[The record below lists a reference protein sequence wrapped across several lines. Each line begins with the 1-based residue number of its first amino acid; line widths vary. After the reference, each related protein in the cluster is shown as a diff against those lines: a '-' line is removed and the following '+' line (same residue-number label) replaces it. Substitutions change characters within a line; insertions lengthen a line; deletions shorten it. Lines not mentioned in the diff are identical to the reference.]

1 MLEYGQVVD
10 GLKARAEKFQQ
21 EYNQKD
27 YLSAMWTYNH
37 ALTIA
42 VFMKLEEEDIKML
55 FGNRAYIDEQT
66 EEVCEGLFPESQVE
80 RARLWCIRND
90 KTRQEVVDTRY
101 TRLPGTKK

>member
-10 GLKARAEKFQQ
+10 GLKARAEKFQK
-21 EYNQKD
+21 EYNQQD

-37 ALTIA
+37 ALAIA

-66 EEVCEGLFPESQVE
+66 EEVYEGLFPESQVE
-80 RARLWCIRND
+80 RARLWCIRNN

-101 TRLPGTKK
+101 TRLPKAKK